1 MAVAGYRTT
10 EASDVRILENGDV
23 RVTENFYTAD
33 VALSASAGFDFV
45 GNLKATGQAAF
56 QGETS
61 LVVNGNII
69 RYAAIMVANQS
80 SISATGVRTTVGEI
94 SFAATGTIAAL
105 PSFIFKGSSNLTATG
120 GIAPTARTVKYV
132 SVEAGQVEFLR
143 ILENDDYRVTEDGNN
158 RITNDVATNEIV
170 SSMVVSG
177 LLIPFTSEA
186 YIRQNGVWKLA
197 DIDAKNNGNWN
208 ALQAVYKKISGNWKR
223 IY

>member
-1 MAVAGYRTT
+1 MAVAGYRVT
-10 EASDVRILENGDV
+10 EGSDVRILENGDV
-23 RVTENFYTAD
+23 RVTENFYTGEAT
-33 VALSASAGFDFV
+33 LSASGGFDFV
-45 GNLKATGQAAF
+45 GNLKATGEAAF
-56 QGETS
+56 QGDTS

-69 RYAAIMVANQS
+69 RYAALMVANQS